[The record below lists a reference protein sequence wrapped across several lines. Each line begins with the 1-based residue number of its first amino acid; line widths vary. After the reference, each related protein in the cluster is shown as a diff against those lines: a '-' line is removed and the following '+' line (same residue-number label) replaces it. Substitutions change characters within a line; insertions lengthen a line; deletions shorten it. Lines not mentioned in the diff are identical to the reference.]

1 MNMVSRWFLQVHDV
15 LSIKLK
21 FILFKFEEDSMSK
34 NLVSILMGSKSD
46 WPIMENAAIILDSL
60 GIGCEAHVLSAH
72 RTPDALFAYIKKAEE
87 LGVEVIIGG
96 AGGAAHLPGVIA
108 AKTLLPVIGVPIPSQ
123 AFNGMD
129 SLLSIVQMPGGIP
142 VATMAV
148 GKAGAVNAGLFAASI
163 LALQNPAYRLA
174 IQKYREQQAEKI
186 LAESQLKG

>member
-1 MNMVSRWFLQVHDV
+1 
-15 LSIKLK
+15 
-21 FILFKFEEDSMSK
+21 MSK
-34 NLVSILMGSKSD
+34 TLVSILMGSKSD
-46 WPIMENAAIILDSL
+46 WPIMEHASLILDSL
-60 GIGCEAHVLSAH
+60 NIGNEAHVLSAH
-72 RTPDALFAYIKKAEE
+72 RTPDALFDYVKKAGER
-87 LGVEVIIGG
+87 GIQVIIAG

-163 LALQNPAYRLA
+163 LALENKEFSFA
-174 IQKYREQQAEKI
+174 IQKYREQQAHKI
-186 LAESQLKG
+186 LEESQLKV

>member
-1 MNMVSRWFLQVHDV
+1 MNMVLRWFLQVHDV

-163 LALQNPAYRLA
+163 LALQNPVYRLA

>member
-1 MNMVSRWFLQVHDV
+1 MT
-15 LSIKLK
+15 KK
-21 FILFKFEEDSMSK
+21 
-34 NLVSILMGSKSD
+34 LVSILMGSKSD
-46 WPIMENAAIILDSL
+46 WPIMENASLILDTL

-72 RTPDALFAYIKKAEE
+72 RTPDALFDYLKNAEQH
-87 LGVEVIIGG
+87 GIEVVIAG

-108 AKTLLPVIGVPIPSQ
+108 AKTILPVIGVPIPSQ

-163 LALQNPAYRLA
+163 LALKNPALRSA
-174 IQKYREQQAEKI
+174 IQKYRATQAEKI
-186 LAESQLKG
+186 LAESQLK